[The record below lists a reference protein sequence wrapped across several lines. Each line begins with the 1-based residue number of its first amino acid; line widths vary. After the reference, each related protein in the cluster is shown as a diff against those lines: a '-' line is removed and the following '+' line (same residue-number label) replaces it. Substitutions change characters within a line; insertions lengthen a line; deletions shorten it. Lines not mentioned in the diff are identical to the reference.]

1 VLARRSALTFVLQV
15 AQVGVLVAVNILV
28 TRITGASGKGV
39 FTLMSLLV
47 TLTGSML
54 SLGVNWAA
62 VYFTGRDAFPRRDI
76 VSTVLT
82 TTLVSSL
89 VSILVIAVAFAGLRH
104 SYFKSI
110 DNAELVVTLTL
121 LPLVQLGTSV
131 GMIILGSNRPIHF
144 AALTLT
150 QWAVTLA
157 IQVGIAAAGRLTPT
171 TALIA
176 WAFGAAVSLAWGLR
190 LLGLDAPLRLGIKRD
205 VFRRLI
211 GFGIKGYAANLMMF
225 FNYRLDSLIVNGL
238 VGVASLGV
246 YSIAVSLAEV
256 IWYAAGAIGTVMF
269 PHVSGLE
276 RREADRVTPIVCRN
290 VYFITLLGVVA
301 MFALSR
307 WIILLA
313 FGSAMLPALV
323 PLWLLLPGILSLSGS
338 KVIASYLSG
347 IGKPE
352 YATAIAAGTVI
363 ITVILDLILIPRY
376 GIAGAALAS
385 SIVYTAAAIASLY
398 ALGRESGA
406 SVLQSILI
414 KPQDLGYYRRA
425 ASATARWLGAASTAR
440 S

>member
-15 AQVGVLVAVNILV
+15 AQVAVLVAVNILV

-62 VYFTGRDAFPRRDI
+62 IYFIGRDAFPRRDL

-82 TTLVSSL
+82 CTLVSSL
-89 VSILVIAVAFAGLRH
+89 VSILAIVIAFVSLRH
-104 SYFKSI
+104 TYFKSI
-110 DNAELVVTLTL
+110 DNAELAVTLTL
-121 LPLVQLGTSV
+121 LPLVQLATSV
-131 GMIILGSNRPIHF
+131 GMIVLGSNRPIQF
-144 AALTLT
+144 AGLTLT

-157 IQVGIAAAGRLTPT
+157 IQVGIAVAGRLTPT

-176 WAFGAAVSLAWGLR
+176 WAFGAGVSLAWGLR
-190 LLGLDAPLRLGIKRD
+190 LLSVDAPLRLGIHRD

-211 GFGIKGYAANLMMF
+211 GFGIKGYAANLLMF

-238 VGVASLGV
+238 VGVASLGI

-290 VYFITLLGVVA
+290 VYFVTLLGCVA

-307 WIILLA
+307 WVILLA
-313 FGSAMLPALV
+313 FGSAMLPALI
-323 PLWLLLPGILSLSGS
+323 PLWLLLPGILALSGA
-338 KVIASYLSG
+338 KVISSYLSG
-347 IGKPE
+347 IGRPE
-352 YATAIAAGTVI
+352 YATAIAGGTVI
-363 ITVILDLILIPRY
+363 ITIALDLLLIPRY
-376 GIAGAALAS
+376 GIAGAAVAS
-385 SIVYTAAAIASLY
+385 SIVYTAAAVASIY
-398 ALGRESGA
+398 ALRRESGA
-406 SVLQSILI
+406 SVLQTILI
-414 KPQDLGYYRRA
+414 QPQDIGYYRRA
-425 ASATARWLGAASTAR
+425 ASATARWLGAASAAKT
-440 S
+440 

>member
-1 VLARRSALTFVLQV
+1 LLARKSVLTFILQV
-15 AQVGVLVAVNILV
+15 AQVAVLVAVNILV

-62 VYFTGRDAFPRRDI
+62 IYFTGRDAFPRRDL

-82 TTLVSSL
+82 CTLLSSL
-89 VSILVIAVAFAGLRH
+89 VSILVIAIAFAALRH
-104 SYFKSI
+104 SYFMSI
-110 DNAELVVTLTL
+110 SDAQLLVTLAL
-121 LPLVQLGTSV
+121 LPMVQLTTSV
-131 GMIILGSNRPIHF
+131 QMIILGTNRPMHF
-144 AALTLT
+144 AGLSLA

-157 IQVGIAAAGRLTPT
+157 IQIGFAVAGRLTPT
-171 TALIA
+171 TALVA

-190 LLGLDAPLRLGIKRD
+190 LLSRDAPLRLGIRRD
-205 VFRRLI
+205 VVRRLL

-238 VGVASLGV
+238 VGVASLGI

-269 PHVSGLE
+269 PHVTGLE
-276 RREADRVTPIVCRN
+276 RREADRVTPIVTRN

-307 WIILLA
+307 WVILLA
-313 FGSAMLPALV
+313 FGQAMLPALI

-347 IGKPE
+347 IGRPE
-352 YATAIAAGTVI
+352 YATAIAGGTVV
-363 ITVILDLILIPRY
+363 ITVILDLLLIPRY
-376 GIAGAALAS
+376 GIAGAAVAS
-385 SIVYTAAAIASLY
+385 SIVYTAAAIASVY
-398 ALGRESGA
+398 ALRRESGA
-406 SVLQSILI
+406 SVLQTILI
-414 KPQDLGYYRRA
+414 QPQDIGYYRRA
-425 ASATARWLGAASTAR
+425 ATATARWLGAASAAK

>member
-1 VLARRSALTFVLQV
+1 M
-15 AQVGVLVAVNILV
+15 GVLVAVNILV

-47 TLTGSML
+47 TLSGSML

-82 TTLVSSL
+82 CTLVSSL
-89 VSILVIAVAFAGLRH
+89 VSILVIAIAYAALRH

-110 DNAELVVTLTL
+110 DTSELLVTLTL

-131 GMIILGSNRPIHF
+131 GMIILGSNRPMHF
-144 AALTLT
+144 AGLSLS

-157 IQVGIAAAGRLTPT
+157 IQIGIAAAGRLTPT

-176 WAFGAAVSLAWGLR
+176 WAFGAALSLAWGLR

-205 VFRRLI
+205 VFRKLI

-238 VGVASLGV
+238 VGVASLGI

-290 VYFITLLGVVA
+290 VYFITLLGVVT
-301 MFALSR
+301 MFAVSR
-307 WIILLA
+307 WVILLA
-313 FGSAMLPALV
+313 FGSAMLPALT
-323 PLWLLLPGILSLSGS
+323 PLWLLLPGILALSGS
-338 KVIASYLSG
+338 KVISSYLSG
-347 IGKPE
+347 IGRPE
-352 YATAIAAGTVI
+352 YATAIAGGTVI
-363 ITVILDLILIPRY
+363 ITIILDLLMIPRY
-376 GIAGAALAS
+376 GIAGAAAAS
-385 SIVYTAAAIASLY
+385 SIVYTAAAVASLY
-398 ALGRESGA
+398 ALRRESGT
-406 SVLQSILI
+406 SVLKAILVQ
-414 KPQDLGYYRRA
+414 PQDIGYYRRA
-425 ASATARWLGAASTAR
+425 ASATARWLGAASTAK

>member
-82 TTLVSSL
+82 CTLVSSF
-89 VSILVIAVAFAGLRH
+89 VSILVIAIAFVALRH
-104 SYFKSI
+104 TYFKSI
-110 DNAELVVTLTL
+110 DNSELLVTLTL

-131 GMIILGSNRPIHF
+131 GMIILGSNRPMHF
-144 AALTLT
+144 ATLSLT
-150 QWAVTLA
+150 QWAITLA
-157 IQVGIAAAGRLTPT
+157 IQIGIAVAGRLTPT

-176 WAFGAAVSLAWGLR
+176 WAFGAAISLAWGLR
-190 LLGLDAPLRLGIKRD
+190 LLGLDAPLRLGIRRD
-205 VFRRLI
+205 VFRRLL

-238 VGVASLGV
+238 VGVASLGI

-269 PHVSGLE
+269 PHISGLE

-290 VYFITLLGVVA
+290 VYFVTLLGVVA

-307 WIILLA
+307 WVILLA
-313 FGSAMLPALV
+313 FGSAMLPALI
-323 PLWLLLPGILSLSGS
+323 PLWLLLPGILSLSGA
-338 KVIASYLSG
+338 KVISSYLSG
-347 IGKPE
+347 IGRPE
-352 YATAIAAGTVI
+352 YATAIAGGTVI
-363 ITVILDLILIPRY
+363 VTIILDLVLIPRY
-376 GIAGAALAS
+376 GIAGAASAS
-385 SIVYTAAAIASLY
+385 SIVYTAAAVASVY
-398 ALGRESGA
+398 ALRRESGA
-406 SVLQSILI
+406 SVLQSILVQ
-414 KPQDLGYYRRA
+414 PQDIGYYRRA
-425 ASATARWLGAASTAR
+425 ASATARWLGATSAAKS
-440 S
+440 